1 MGHMRTGTSF
11 WNRIKRSGLRFGIK
25 VAANVGVNL
34 AEGQMRKFLLAN
46 MVPAFM
52 KEDDFLET
60 EIN

>member
-1 MGHMRTGTSF
+1 M
-11 WNRIKRSGLRFGIK
+11 RFGIK